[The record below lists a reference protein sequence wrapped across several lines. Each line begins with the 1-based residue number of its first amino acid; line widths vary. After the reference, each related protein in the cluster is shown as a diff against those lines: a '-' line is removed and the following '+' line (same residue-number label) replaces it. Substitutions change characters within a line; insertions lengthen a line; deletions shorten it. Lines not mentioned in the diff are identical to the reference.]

1 MIKPATRAELQK
13 EIDRLASIIRA
24 GAGSPAAGKKLFMN
38 QCGKCHTLFEQGGKI
53 GPDLTSYKRD
63 DLDTML
69 LHIVNPSA
77 EIREGYENYLVA
89 TTDGRTVSG
98 FLADQNNQLVILR
111 SAEGQTVTLP
121 RDMIEEMQVTQTSIM
136 PEGALKEYN
145 DQQIRDLFAYLRSSQ
160 PLNE

>member
-1 MIKPATRAELQK
+1 
-13 EIDRLASIIRA
+13 
-24 GAGSPAAGKKLFMN
+24 MN